1 MNQDIIQILVYS
13 FLTAFGITFLSI
25 PTIIK
30 VAEVKNLFDEPSIRK
45 SHSKRIPTLGGIGIF
60 GGVIFAIT
68 FWTNF
73 TQCPHLQYIIAAM
86 TVISFVGVK
95 DDITGLSAFK
105 KLIGQIVAA
114 TILVVWGDIRI
125 TYMFGIFGVGEI
137 PLFVSIIFSILVILV
152 IINSFNMIDGING
165 LSASFGIISSATFAT
180 WFVLAEDYQH
190 AIIAVALIGS
200 LIAFLRFNITP
211 ARIFMGDTGSMLL
224 GLILS
229 VFAIEFITK
238 NGHFVNPY
246 AIKSAPVIAIATL
259 FIPLFDLFRVFL
271 IRIIRRRSP
280 FRPDKNHLHHILLNI
295 GFSHNYATFILSLL
309 AIFIIAVAFFLQNIG
324 TYYLGFLLLVLM
336 IIFAVAISLIVRKKN
351 KKEKSK

>member
-30 VAEVKNLFDEPSIRK
+30 VAEVKNLYDEPSVRK
-45 SHSKRIPTLGGIGIF
+45 SHSKKIPTLGGIGIF
-60 GGVIFAIT
+60 GGVMFAIT

-86 TVISFVGVK
+86 TVISFVGIK

-105 KLIGQIVAA
+105 KLIGQIIAA
-114 TILVVWGDIRI
+114 TILVVWGNIRI
-125 TYMFGIFGVGEI
+125 TSMFGIFGIGEL
-137 PLFVSIIFSILVILV
+137 PMFLSIIFSILVILV

-165 LSASFGIISSATFAT
+165 LSGSFGIISSATFAI
-180 WFVLAEDYQH
+180 WFVLVEDYQH
-190 AIIAVALIGS
+190 AIMAVALIGS
-200 LIAFLRFNITP
+200 LLAFLRFNITP
-211 ARIFMGDTGSMLL
+211 AKIFMGDTGSMLL

-229 VFAIEFITK
+229 VYAIEFIAL
-238 NGHFVNPY
+238 NGRLIHPY

-259 FIPLFDLFRVFL
+259 FIPLFDLFRVFI

-280 FRPDKNHLHHILLNI
+280 FSPDRSHMHHILLHL
-295 GFSHNYATFILSLL
+295 GFSHNFATFILSVFAMFL
-309 AIFIIAVAFFLQNIG
+309 IAVAFLLQRIG
-324 TYYLGFLLLVLM
+324 TYYLGFLLLILTT
-336 IIFAVAISLIVRKKN
+336 IFALTISWFARKKN